1 MAATSVGHF
10 FFRRQ
15 KFQIQMFDAAKA
27 KKNNGR
33 ASQRQSDDFYT
44 FFFFIQMKC
53 KEAPHLNNISH
64 AKSQVKREG
73 AKYAN
78 HLSDCKK
85 IDWPFSAHLHMTGCG
100 PWRPFVE
107 LKKRPF
113 TARWPVKPAALHRVV
128 CTRKWLRERADAA
141 SVRVTLDDWPKRK
154 DRPLELVHFGRG
166 PDAIDGRFRC
176 NTRRPFIWASINTSR
191 AVVFRLSF
199 SFIAVP
205 CRRRLN
211 GSSFHSHDKT

>member
-1 MAATSVGHF
+1 MDYHGYLGFAGHGTGQRNVAVQVAHQILRDPAKFLCKTKNIQMKKLFSAKKKWRPPASAIF

-113 TARWPVKPAALHRVV
+113 TARWPVK
-128 CTRKWLRERADAA
+128 KSE
-141 SVRVTLDDWPKRK
+141 K
-154 DRPLELVHFGRG
+154 E
-166 PDAIDGRFRC
+166 
-176 NTRRPFIWASINTSR
+176 
-191 AVVFRLSF
+191 
-199 SFIAVP
+199 
-205 CRRRLN
+205 
-211 GSSFHSHDKT
+211 